1 MSKRVLGLDLSANA
15 IGWALIEET
24 HGSSNRIIDLG
35 CRIFSKAVEENVF
48 SSKEAERRNAGLIRR
63 ILQRRASRKQ
73 RMLNYL
79 LKLDLLP
86 QELRA
91 SSKPGAILNQI
102 GNPYH
107 LRAKALDQKLSRHEL
122 GRVIL
127 HLVHHGSLPRSR
139 KTLLGDVV
147 DDPDALAVLAE
158 LGEGEDHAE
167 RGKEE
172 MAFKKDAEAIRTAIK
187 ETGCRTLGEYLSR
200 LGLRDCKRNRA
211 LGMHLRTDRQMYQDE
226 LELIWQ
232 QQQYHHVLLT
242 EQVKKQVERIIF
254 YQRLPKSRTDRV
266 DRCALEPKRKPA
278 VMARLE
284 SQRFRYLQAINN
296 LTYREDCA
304 EHEAFLSAGQ
314 KGKLVPLFE
323 SEAEVTFPMMRAA
336 LGFDEAMEFNLERS
350 NKILKGN
357 VTACRIRKVLSVWDD
372 LGAEKQQALVEDL
385 LTINKKPVLE
395 KRLAEHWG
403 FDPVTAASLC
413 LLEFEPGHC
422 HLSVKAI
429 NKLLPFLY
437 QGESYSDARVSAGY
451 GQEIQEM
458 EIRNKLGAPPETANP
473 VLRKGLRELRR
484 LINALIAEYGKPD
497 AIRIRMARDLDM
509 NARRQADFI
518 RQQKSNARANEEAV
532 LRYQDIQRRNPHL
545 DLADSCDKT
554 VQLKYRLWRDQQ
566 RRCAY
571 SGLRISS
578 SALFGSEVEIGY
590 ILPYSQSLDDSY
602 MNKVLCYRKENSD
615 KGQKTPIDAF
625 GGHKARWNKIVQNLN
640 RWDRSLTPKK
650 KRFFMTAA
658 MVRKEDFVNKQLND
672 ARYISRVTQGYL
684 KQLGADISVSKGLT
698 TARIRQQW
706 GLNNLPGGASA
717 KDRADYRHHA
727 VDALVVACVDRPFY
741 THLVEAARDLEQKQS
756 QLNLD
761 DLPIEPAWKTLREDL
776 QHALDNMI
784 VAHAPLLKSSGLSHE
799 EIGAGKVYR
808 RPLDG
813 KFTQVN
819 KIVDPVVKDIV
830 RQHLERYSGKPKA
843 AFAEGVT
850 IYHKDGKTPIRRVRI
865 VRSETTLPKPD
876 PAESGVGDKQGRV
889 FKGLAYG
896 SFHHV
901 EIFRNKNTGQY
912 IGEFATMTE
921 ANHRARGI
929 GKQKRLIAKTGR
941 TEQLE
946 FVMALHVNDMVSVE
960 QGGQRVFYRVQK
972 LDAGSREC
980 VLCPHSSAISGRK
993 DEEVI
998 HFSINEASF
1007 GRWRLRK
1014 HKINA
1019 IGKLIG

>member
-1 MSKRVLGLDLSANA
+1 
-15 IGWALIEET
+15 
-24 HGSSNRIIDLG
+24 
-35 CRIFSKAVEENVF
+35 
-48 SSKEAERRNAGLIRR
+48 
-63 ILQRRASRKQ
+63 
-73 RMLNYL
+73 
-79 LKLDLLP
+79 
-86 QELRA
+86 
-91 SSKPGAILNQI
+91 
-102 GNPYH
+102 
-107 LRAKALDQKLSRHEL
+107 
-122 GRVIL
+122 
-127 HLVHHGSLPRSR
+127 
-139 KTLLGDVV
+139 
-147 DDPDALAVLAE
+147 
-158 LGEGEDHAE
+158 
-167 RGKEE
+167 
-172 MAFKKDAEAIRTAIK
+172 
-187 ETGCRTLGEYLSR
+187 
-200 LGLRDCKRNRA
+200 
-211 LGMHLRTDRQMYQDE
+211 
-226 LELIWQ
+226 
-232 QQQYHHVLLT
+232 
-242 EQVKKQVERIIF
+242 
-254 YQRLPKSRTDRV
+254 
-266 DRCALEPKRKPA
+266 
-278 VMARLE
+278 
-284 SQRFRYLQAINN
+284 
-296 LTYREDCA
+296 
-304 EHEAFLSAGQ
+304 
-314 KGKLVPLFE
+314 
-323 SEAEVTFPMMRAA
+323 
-336 LGFDEAMEFNLERS
+336 
-350 NKILKGN
+350 
-357 VTACRIRKVLSVWDD
+357 
-372 LGAEKQQALVEDL
+372 
-385 LTINKKPVLE
+385 
-395 KRLAEHWG
+395 
-403 FDPVTAASLC
+403 
-413 LLEFEPGHC
+413 
-422 HLSVKAI
+422 
-429 NKLLPFLY
+429 
-437 QGESYSDARVSAGY
+437 
-451 GQEIQEM
+451 
-458 EIRNKLGAPPETANP
+458 
-473 VLRKGLRELRR
+473 LRKGLRELRR